1 MKKNSIIIFVLSCFL
16 LTSSCSRHTT
26 SAYYNWETIFVKSE
40 FNGSEVYKY
49 FGAGKNKCES
59 VHQSEVD
66 VLKQLIFKGIAG
78 SPDSRPL
85 VFEVNAEEK
94 YRSYF
99 TTFFQEGG
107 EYKNYVELYRSGNLN
122 NSDRIKTGKRRD
134 RKKKGIEIIVKR
146 AELRSALESAK
157 IIPLK

>member
-1 MKKNSIIIFVLSCFL
+1 MKKYIAIALVISCLFSI
-16 LTSSCSRHTT
+16 SCSRRST

-49 FGAGKNKCES
+49 FGAGKNKSES
-59 VHQSEVD
+59 IHQSEVD

-78 SPDSRPL
+78 SPDPRPL

-94 YRSYF
+94 YRNYF
-99 TTFFQEGG
+99 ATFFQDGG
-107 EYKNYVELYRSGNLN
+107 DYKNFVELYRSGNLN
-122 NSDRIKTGKRRD
+122 KNDRIKTGKRRD

-146 AELRSALESAK
+146 ADLRNALESAK
-157 IIPLK
+157 IIPKN

>member
-1 MKKNSIIIFVLSCFL
+1 MLLKVAVFGLLFIVTSCN
-16 LTSSCSRHTT
+16 RHTT

-40 FNGSEVYKY
+40 FNGSEIYKY
-49 FGAGKNKCES
+49 YGAGKNKSES
-59 VHQSEVD
+59 VHQAEVD
-66 VLKQLIFKGIAG
+66 VLKALIFKGISG

-85 VFEVNAEEK
+85 LFEVNAEEK

-99 TTFFQEGG
+99 ASFFEKGG
-107 EYKNYVELYRSGNLN
+107 EYKNFVELYKNGNLN
-122 NSDRIKTGKRRD
+122 NNDRLKTGKRND

-146 AELRSALESAK
+146 AELRRTLESAK